1 MEESRRNFVRKGAY
15 AAIAAGSLGMLSS
28 CKSSEDTQSL
38 SNASKTMVGACGLS
52 CSACS
57 LMKAGKCKGC
67 GPANVVSAEMISMKN
82 CPVLNCASMKKIAY
96 CGTDC
101 MKFTEC
107 GKLIGRPYDKSFMEK
122 IKGRLG

>member
-1 MEESRRNFVRKGAY
+1 MKESRRNFVRKGAY
-15 AAIAAGSLGMLSS
+15 AVIAVGGLGTLSS
-28 CKSSEDTQSL
+28 CKGNKVTQTPG
-38 SNASKTMVGACGLS
+38 SKPEMMVAACGLS
-52 CSACS
+52 CSTCP

-67 GPANVVSAEMISMKN
+67 GPANGVSAEMVAMKN

-101 MKFTEC
+101 MKFTDC